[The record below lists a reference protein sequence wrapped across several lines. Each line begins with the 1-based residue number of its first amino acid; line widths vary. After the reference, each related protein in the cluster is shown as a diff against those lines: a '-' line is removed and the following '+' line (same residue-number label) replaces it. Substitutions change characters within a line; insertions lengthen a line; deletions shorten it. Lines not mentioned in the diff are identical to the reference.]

1 MKNGQSL
8 SKVMYKNVLLNY
20 ILRGM
25 GIFLGLF
32 STRLSLKYLGIS
44 LFGVWATIAS
54 IASWVNYGDFGIG
67 NGLRNYL
74 ADAFAKNDVDKQ
86 KSLIFTG
93 TKILLILTV
102 FLFLCLIIISEII
115 FYFKIMDSSY
125 RIPLYITNFFFS
137 LDLFLSIGRSIA
149 YAQQKSWLTSFA
161 QMFTVLFRITGVFI
175 LILLQSNTGNLI
187 LFSVVSGLGGLF
199 GNILL
204 LLVLYVSFDKSFF
217 KNIRQFY
224 DKNIKKNIVGL
235 GLKFFVLQVSCLV
248 LYSSD
253 NIIISRLISS
263 AAVTKYDL
271 ITKIY
276 NMCNNLFSILLI
288 SLWSAVTYAISKS
301 DFKWIKKE
309 IKRLICFW
317 GLYSLGVII
326 VSLFINV
333 FVKIWLGTTEIY
345 YEFSLVMLF
354 AFYEIINGFGSI
366 FVNITNGMGRL
377 KIQLP
382 LVVIGAISNIPLSIF
397 FAHYLGWGIFGIKL
411 ATLLCCMG
419 NWICVP
425 VDIVYFINKKIK
437 KVN

>member
-25 GIFLGLF
+25 GILLGLF
-32 STRLSLKYLGIS
+32 STRLTLQYLGIS

-74 ADAFAKNDVDKQ
+74 TDAFAKNDVDKQ

-93 TKILLILTV
+93 TKILLILTM
-102 FLFLCLIIISEII
+102 FLFLCLIIISEVI
-115 FYFKIMDSSY
+115 FYFKIIDSSY

-137 LDLFLSIGRSIA
+137 LDLFFGIGRSVA

-161 QMFTVLFRITGVFI
+161 QVFTVLFRITAVFI
-175 LILLQSNTGNLI
+175 LILLRADTANLV
-187 LFSVVSGLGGLF
+187 LFSTLSGLGGVF
-199 GNILL
+199 GNALL
-204 LLVLYVSFDKSFF
+204 LLVLYIYFDKSFF
-217 KNIRQFY
+217 FNIRQFY
-224 DKNIKKNIVGL
+224 DKNLKRSIVGL
-235 GLKFFVLQVSCLV
+235 GLKFFALQLSCLI

-253 NIIISRLISS
+253 NLIINKLISS
-263 AAVTKYDL
+263 ASVTKYDL

-276 NMCNNLFSILLI
+276 NTGNSLFSIFLI

-301 DFKWIKKE
+301 DFRWINKE

-317 GLYSLGVII
+317 GLYSVGVII
-326 VSLFINV
+326 VSLFINIV
-333 FVKIWLGTTEIY
+333 IKIWIGSTEVY

-354 AFYEIINGFGSI
+354 AFYEIIHGFGSI

-377 KIQLP
+377 KYQLP
-382 LVVIGAISNIPLSIF
+382 LTVIGAIANIPLSIF
-397 FAHYLGWGIFGIKL
+397 FAHYLGWGIFGVKL

-419 NWICVP
+419 SWICVSMD
-425 VDIVYFINKKIK
+425 VVYFVNKKIK
-437 KVN
+437 QGN

>member
-276 NMCNNLFSILLI
+276 NMCNNLFSIFLI

-333 FVKIWLGTTEIY
+333 FVKIWLETTEIY